1 MSSNIVLMNVPNSQN
16 AQGIFDSRAAYRPLD
31 MWGDIQKWTIDGPG
45 AKDDTTAIPQDFVVT
60 QTGTSPLTWSVL
72 QGSALLFTTGGTDF
86 NGINAQVNGSQFQ
99 LASGKPVYFGV
110 KCTLSEAT
118 QSDFLVGLCGVDTT
132 LTAASSAHALAVS
145 AGGVFFS
152 KLDAV
157 TQTTFQSWAT
167 NAVTNTANVATM
179 DTAAH
184 IYEIYWDGTSLFAYL
199 DGVLAATYTSGL
211 PTVVLTPSFVV
222 RAGDGNA
229 RTLTVNWARAF
240 QVLA

>member
-1 MSSNIVLMNVPNSQN
+1 MSSNISLINVPNSQN
-16 AQGIFDSRAAYRPLD
+16 AQGLFDGRAAYRPLD
-31 MWGDIQKWTIDGPG
+31 MWGDVQKFIIDGVK
-45 AKDDTTAIPQDFVVT
+45 AKDDTTAIPQDWVVT

-72 QGSALLFTTGGTDF
+72 QGSALLFTTGGTEY
-86 NGINAQVNGSQFQ
+86 NGINAQVNGSIFQ
-99 LASGKPVYFGV
+99 LNSGKPVYFGI

-118 QSDFLVGLCGVDTT
+118 QTDFLVGLCGVDTT

-152 KLDAV
+152 KLDGV
-157 TQTTFQSWAT
+157 TQTTMQSWAT
-167 NAVTNTANVATM
+167 STVTNTANVATM

-184 IYEIYWDGTSLFAYL
+184 IYELYWDGTSLFGYL
-199 DGVLAATYTSGL
+199 DGTLVATYTSGL
-211 PTVVLTPSFVV
+211 PTVVLTPSVAV

-229 RTLTVNWARAF
+229 RTLTVNWLRAF

>member
-1 MSSNIVLMNVPNSQN
+1 MSGNISLINVPNSQN
-16 AQGIFDSRAAYRPLD
+16 AMGMFDGRAYYRPLD
-31 MWGDIQKWTIDGPG
+31 MWGDIQKWKIDGPG
-45 AKDDTTAIPQDFVVT
+45 QKDDTTAIPGELIVT
-60 QTGTSPLTWSVL
+60 QTGTSPVTWSVL

-86 NGINAQVNGSQFQ
+86 NGCQAQVNGSMFQ
-99 LASGKPVYFGV
+99 LNAGKPVYFGI

-157 TQTTFQSWAT
+157 TQTTMQSWAT
-167 NAVTNTANVATM
+167 TAVTNTANVATM

-184 IYEIYWDGTSLFAYL
+184 IYEFYWDGTTLIGYI
-199 DGVLAATYTSGL
+199 DGVAVGSFTSGL
-211 PTVVLTPSFVV
+211 PTVVLTPSIAV
-222 RAGDGNA
+222 RAGDANA
-229 RTLTVNWARAF
+229 RTLTVNWVRVF